1 MTAADLEALEA
12 RAETLGSSP
21 PAASA
26 SRVGGAMP
34 TLSKLFVVTR
44 SRRTSEYVTYSCRLP
59 VVDRAAAG
67 ATAGWS

>member
-1 MTAADLEALEA
+1 
-12 RAETLGSSP
+12 
-21 PAASA
+21 
-26 SRVGGAMP
+26 MP